1 MTDFKYLF
9 AVASLTLT
17 RRNAFTS
24 FDIEG
29 VSDQKRCMTK
39 NTQDKGD
46 TGQTRSRTENAESL
60 IRS

>member
-39 NTQDKGD
+39 KTQDKAKETQD
-46 TGQTRSRTENAESL
+46 KQEVGQKTLNP
-60 IRS
+60 